1 MTSSYVSRRV
11 PRAKQREAL
20 DAIRGREH
28 FAVLAGMPSAELVGE
43 PLSRGDLANIADA
56 CEAAVAGEPAS
67 FCGPLAGRDG
77 VERFVECEVEPL
89 RDPEGQVTG
98 AILLTWD
105 LTEHKRSEALIERLS
120 LRDSLTDLAN
130 RALLNDRLTVALAQA
145 DRSGSEVVVAIYDLD
160 RFAAT
165 NEALGHARADK
176 LLQAV
181 GERLRTNVRAADT
194 VARWGGDEFAVVMPN
209 VRSEGVLGLSQ
220 RVAGCLAEPFH
231 LDGTEVWVT
240 AGAGIACYP
249 DDGADAGELLERA
262 ESALRAAK
270 RQGPAGVAFYS
281 PELSARGEERIA
293 LTSELHR
300 ALQEGQLRVYYQP
313 QIDLAGPTLCGCEAL
328 VRWQH
333 PTRGLVSPGDF
344 IPLAEE
350 SGLILP
356 LGEWLLGEACEQ
368 AARWSRQGVDLR
380 MAVNLSP
387 RQFQQRDLSAMV
399 AQALVRSGL
408 PAGRL
413 ELELTETVIADPRM
427 AAATLREI
435 SGLGVSLA
443 LDDFGTGYSSL
454 SLLRGL
460 PIDRLKIDRSF
471 VDGLE
476 DDPDSAAIARAVI
489 ELGRS
494 LDLRVVGEGVENA
507 AQLAFLRAQGC
518 DEVQG
523 YFFGR
528 PVPADLFELRPSFEV
543 AVDRAA
549 AGERGDPA
557 GVAV

>member
-1 MTSSYVSRRV
+1 
-11 PRAKQREAL
+11 
-20 DAIRGREH
+20 
-28 FAVLAGMPSAELVGE
+28 
-43 PLSRGDLANIADA
+43 
-56 CEAAVAGEPAS
+56 
-67 FCGPLAGRDG
+67 
-77 VERFVECEVEPL
+77 
-89 RDPEGQVTG
+89 
-98 AILLTWD
+98 
-105 LTEHKRSEALIERLS
+105 
-120 LRDSLTDLAN
+120 
-130 RALLNDRLTVALAQA
+130 
-145 DRSGSEVVVAIYDLD
+145 
-160 RFAAT
+160 
-165 NEALGHARADK
+165 
-176 LLQAV
+176 
-181 GERLRTNVRAADT
+181 
-194 VARWGGDEFAVVMPN
+194 
-209 VRSEGVLGLSQ
+209 
-220 RVAGCLAEPFH
+220 
-231 LDGTEVWVT
+231 
-240 AGAGIACYP
+240 
-249 DDGADAGELLERA
+249 
-262 ESALRAAK
+262 
-270 RQGPAGVAFYS
+270 
-281 PELSARGEERIA
+281 

-313 QIDLAGPTLCGCEAL
+313 QIDLAGPTLCACEAL

-413 ELELTETVIADPRM
+413 ELELTETAIIADPRM